1 MDKNNCDN
9 NSYFYERNYYK
20 DVPIKDTQILE
31 YWNNILGK
39 DVIELIDKAYGVS
52 IEQILFSEYS
62 LNHKYISFATLN
74 QEYSD
79 MCNEKAISYLT
90 KKGTKVLFDQFVLR
104 FLGYGKRVLE
114 RKSRKGYIVKVVQD
128 CFLKN
133 LAERILDVSLSTL
146 IFEMYLA
153 KEQGEL
159 RGNDEAEEYK
169 DYNQRFLGND
179 KYIKELFSIYP
190 GLKRML
196 IELMENLANNY
207 ILLQERMEK
216 DTLLLEDKFGG
227 KKGWTEV
234 KNIRTSGS
242 DSHKKGNSVF
252 LIQFQDGRKIVYKP
266 HGLKVEK
273 AYQSFLEFISS
284 NCKKDFKQ
292 FLILDCGDYGWE
304 EFVVNL
310 PCNSEAEVR
319 NYYYR
324 IGVLVFCNYILNVN
338 DIHTENLIA
347 NGGYPVVVD
356 AETVLDNKRD
366 KKKKSG
372 REKIYDKIHESVL
385 YSGVLPFYKY
395 TKNGKGINMSALN
408 GQEGE
413 QYPIL
418 IPRLKNAGT
427 SNMHYEYERPITQA
441 SNNLLR
447 LGEKVK
453 EPNQYI
459 DEICEG
465 FFDAY
470 TFCLDNKKLILNYVS
485 IFENIE
491 VRHLVQDTQR
501 YSMLLHTSY
510 NPDFLQDAKDRQLF
524 LCAVLKN
531 VEQMQGNMEIAKLE
545 IKDMLNMDIPY
556 FYSNNWIDLRKF
568 SEVDQHKSQ
577 PIAWCHG
584 AAGILLSRLTL
595 YNAIKNLGETAL
607 LQQAIKDISLAK
619 NKLIEDGLHAG
630 FCLCHGNMGNLLIL
644 KRYAEIFDDKQVR
657 SICDSRFEQI
667 LEFLNEENILPTELY
682 NPGFM
687 TGLSGIAYALLKYKM
702 PKLPL
707 LIGVEGIYD
716 RNEV

>member
-1 MDKNNCDN
+1 MEEIIMDKNNCDN

-90 KKGTKVLFDQFVLR
+90 KRGTKVLFDQFVLR

-266 HGLKVEK
+266 HGLV
-273 AYQSFLEFISS
+273 
-284 NCKKDFKQ
+284 C
-292 FLILDCGDYGWE
+292 
-304 EFVVNL
+304 
-310 PCNSEAEVR
+310 
-319 NYYYR
+319 
-324 IGVLVFCNYILNVN
+324 
-338 DIHTENLIA
+338 
-347 NGGYPVVVD
+347 YP
-356 AETVLDNKRD
+356 
-366 KKKKSG
+366 S
-372 REKIYDKIHESVL
+372 RE
-385 YSGVLPFYKY
+385 
-395 TKNGKGINMSALN
+395 
-408 GQEGE
+408 Q
-413 QYPIL
+413 
-418 IPRLKNAGT
+418 
-427 SNMHYEYERPITQA
+427 
-441 SNNLLR
+441 
-447 LGEKVK
+447 
-453 EPNQYI
+453 
-459 DEICEG
+459 
-465 FFDAY
+465 
-470 TFCLDNKKLILNYVS
+470 
-485 IFENIE
+485 
-491 VRHLVQDTQR
+491 
-501 YSMLLHTSY
+501 
-510 NPDFLQDAKDRQLF
+510 
-524 LCAVLKN
+524 
-531 VEQMQGNMEIAKLE
+531 
-545 IKDMLNMDIPY
+545 
-556 FYSNNWIDLRKF
+556 
-568 SEVDQHKSQ
+568 
-577 PIAWCHG
+577 
-584 AAGILLSRLTL
+584 
-595 YNAIKNLGETAL
+595 
-607 LQQAIKDISLAK
+607 
-619 NKLIEDGLHAG
+619 
-630 FCLCHGNMGNLLIL
+630 
-644 KRYAEIFDDKQVR
+644 
-657 SICDSRFEQI
+657 
-667 LEFLNEENILPTELY
+667 
-682 NPGFM
+682 
-687 TGLSGIAYALLKYKM
+687 
-702 PKLPL
+702 
-707 LIGVEGIYD
+707 
-716 RNEV
+716 